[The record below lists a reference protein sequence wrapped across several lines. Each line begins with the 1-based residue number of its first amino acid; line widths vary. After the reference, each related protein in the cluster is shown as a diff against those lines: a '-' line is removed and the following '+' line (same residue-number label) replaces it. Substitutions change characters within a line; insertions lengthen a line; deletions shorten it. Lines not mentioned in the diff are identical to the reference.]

1 MELQIVEYDPQKHG
15 EYTPLSEEFIEKLK
29 GYPILEQTQFYK
41 AVITQ
46 IFGESSYGIDEEVG
60 RSCYAKD
67 LERFDWLSG
76 LIVKDGVVIGIIG
89 EDYLKK
95 YNPIFVNQS
104 YNYYY
109 ACENNGSGDKDVD
122 CYMMLVIAEE
132 YEKDS
137 K

>member
-1 MELQIVEYDPQKHG
+1 M
-15 EYTPLSEEFIEKLK
+15 
-29 GYPILEQTQFYK
+29 
-41 AVITQ
+41 
-46 IFGESSYGIDEEVG
+46 
-60 RSCYAKD
+60 
-67 LERFDWLSG
+67 
-76 LIVKDGVVIGIIG
+76 VIGIIG

-132 YEKDS
+132 YEKDN